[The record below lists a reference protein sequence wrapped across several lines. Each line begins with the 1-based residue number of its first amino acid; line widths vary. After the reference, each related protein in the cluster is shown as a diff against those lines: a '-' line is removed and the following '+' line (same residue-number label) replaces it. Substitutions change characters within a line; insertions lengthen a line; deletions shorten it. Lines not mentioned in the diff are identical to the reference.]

1 MVRTVGPTKAR
12 LSSLFL
18 MRSFCGV
25 PTCCIS
31 IDCRPSK
38 DWLKSTFPLD
48 RWDLGASN
56 DKYGKV
62 YVAWVA
68 SFEAVLASWDDGVFT
83 AVAPAGGMPH
93 AGLYRCIVWSRE
105 RGEKK
110 QAE

>member
-18 MRSFCGV
+18 MRSFCDV

-38 DWLKSTFPLD
+38 DWLRSTFPLD
-48 RWDLGASN
+48 PWDLSSN
-56 DKYGKV
+56 DNYGKA
-62 YVAWVA
+62 YVACVA

-83 AVAPAGGMPH
+83 AAAPAGRLPQG
-93 AGLYRCIVWSRE
+93 GLYRCIVWSRE
-105 RGEKK
+105 LGEKK